1 MRGCYH
7 VNERVCSTQDSR
19 WWGAVIMWIRECS
32 LHTTAADEGLLS
44 CKWESVLYTRQ
55 PLMRGWY
62 RVNEWGA
69 KWLCFAHSRT
79 PLEVGAACLDSGF
92 FRAASPAKWDPGLM
106 SCPAG
111 STVRGIWTFIR
122 HELIT
127 WVPKVHRW
135 SEGRRTT
142 FKKMSY
148 SPERCRGAAMR
159 PALEWASLTVS
170 CNSLSHNL
178 GSAKWRKRF
187 WRNCRGR
194 RIYTAS
200 RARHICMLRDNWPVI
215 WTGVSQ

>member
-19 WWGAVIMWIRECS
+19 WWGAGIMWMVGCPVN
-32 LHTTAADEGLLS
+32 TTAADEELLS
-44 CKWESVLYTRQ
+44 CALESVHYTRQ
-55 PLMRGWY
+55 LLMRGWY
-62 RVNEWGA
+62 HVNEWGA

-79 PLEVGAACLDSGF
+79 PLEAGAACLDSGF
-92 FRAASPAKWDPGLM
+92 FRAASAATWDPFAPASAFSSPHRHGRGVWEAGLM

-111 STVRGIWTFIR
+111 STVRGMRTFSR

-148 SPERCRGAAMR
+148 SPEHCRGAAMR
-159 PALEWASLTVS
+159 PALEWA
-170 CNSLSHNL
+170 NL
-178 GSAKWRKRF
+178 
-187 WRNCRGR
+187 NCE
-194 RIYTAS
+194 
-200 RARHICMLRDNWPVI
+200 L
-215 WTGVSQ
+215 